1 MILCIIPIIF
11 SSNFWIDLCGVYVHY
26 PRIYLANPLFE
37 HFSRI
42 KIRYSLKGTIRFI
55 FNVFFQNLNRIYS
68 SIQNFPFLIP
78 DKGYTEFNLQS
89 KINITL
95 YYPVFYSLPSNPD
108 HAIVTLTQSDPGN
121 PKKLSPYTQY
131 SSAKF
136 ACQKHGQ
143 RSRNKVVVVGGGRRL
158 FSYISIK
165 SLTSKSHSSYTQ
177 RGNLLLEMKALCTY
191 SLPNQREAE
200 GKTDTERLILLSRAF
215 SLMAFIEV
223 TRAKGAEL
231 ERILLSERV
240 RKKIKKLGTS
250 TCF

>member
-26 PRIYLANPLFE
+26 PRIYLVNPLFE

-95 YYPVFYSLPSNPD
+95 YYPVFYSPK
-108 HAIVTLTQSDPGN
+108 QSRPCHRN
-121 PKKLSPYTQY
+121 SYSKRSRQPKKAFTIYTIFERQICLP
-131 SSAKF
+131 K
-136 ACQKHGQ
+136 
-143 RSRNKVVVVGGGRRL
+143 
-158 FSYISIK
+158 
-165 SLTSKSHSSYTQ
+165 TWSK
-177 RGNLLLEMKALCTY
+177 E
-191 SLPNQREAE
+191 
-200 GKTDTERLILLSRAF
+200 
-215 SLMAFIEV
+215 
-223 TRAKGAEL
+223 
-231 ERILLSERV
+231 
-240 RKKIKKLGTS
+240 
-250 TCF
+250 